1 MRMRDLY
8 MAGGT
13 RTEGAKPTEKD
24 GAEKTQLENLP
35 AARAAVV
42 TGLLHVAMQA
52 VPCTAQG

>member
-1 MRMRDLY
+1 

-35 AARAAVV
+35 PARAAVV
-42 TGLLHVAMQA
+42 TGLPHVGVQV
-52 VPCTAQG
+52 VPCTARG